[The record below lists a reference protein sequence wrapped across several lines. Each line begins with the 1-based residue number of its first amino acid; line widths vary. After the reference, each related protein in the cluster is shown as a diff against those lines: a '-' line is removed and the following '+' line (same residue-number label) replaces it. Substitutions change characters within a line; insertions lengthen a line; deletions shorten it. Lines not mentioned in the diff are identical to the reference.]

1 MSDETNPSVRITNVQ
16 VYEKLLEV
24 SNVQIEMVAE
34 LRGLKYLPQKVAE
47 MDNRLSKVELIAKL
61 VYGVYGAGLGAMAVS
76 LVGIATGK

>member
-1 MSDETNPSVRITNVQ
+1 MAEESSSIRITNYQ

-47 MDNRLSKVELIAKL
+47 IDNRLSKVELVARL
-61 VYGVYGAGLGAMAVS
+61 VYGVYGAILGAMAVA
-76 LVGIATGK
+76 LVGMLSV

>member
-1 MSDETNPSVRITNVQ
+1 MAEESSSIRITNYQ

-47 MDNRLSKVELIAKL
+47 IDNRLSKVELIARL
-61 VYGVYGAGLGAMAVS
+61 VYGVYGATLGAMAVGLVS
-76 LVGIATGK
+76 LLNG

>member
-1 MSDETNPSVRITNVQ
+1 MTDETQSSVRITNLQ

-47 MDNRLSKVELIAKL
+47 IDNRLSKVELVAKL
-61 VYGVYGAGLGAMAVS
+61 VYGVYGAVLGAMAVAF
-76 LVGIATGK
+76 VGMLNG

>member
-1 MSDETNPSVRITNVQ
+1 MSEDNQSSVRITNVQ

-47 MDNRLSKVELIAKL
+47 IDNRLSKVELVARL
-61 VYGVYGAGLGAMAVS
+61 VYGVYGAVLGAVAIA
-76 LVGIATGK
+76 LVGLLSG